1 MEDIQSYYQTKCK
14 EWEQEIAQLS
24 HQIWIVGT
32 IRLVLVVM
40 AAIGVYLGWNAGWK
54 VWTGILLL
62 CAIPFIYL
70 MMRHDKLFYKR
81 SYTEV
86 KRTLAEQ
93 ELQGLAGD
101 YSAFDGADE
110 ERNADHSFTL
120 DLDVFG
126 PKSLFQLVNRT
137 VTYEGRKQLA
147 RWFKKP
153 LDVPAIIQQ
162 RQEAIRELATRPDL
176 FFHFYA
182 LGRMKS
188 AAMADTSGM
197 KQLVQEPSALGSC
210 AWKLFFWVVPVGWL
224 LLIVGNG
231 MGSIPEIW
239 IGPYLIVSLVI
250 AYAKAGEVNRL
261 YASVDK
267 LEQSLATHAELLKC
281 LEETPF
287 QAESLQRTQAQ
298 WKRNGRQASASLRTL
313 SRHIGALNQRF
324 SLAGVILNVLFLR
337 DMRHALALEAWKTR
351 HREDIGRWMEALGEM
366 DAFCSAGHFAFT
378 HPDYIYPTF
387 TEAYFQMR
395 GKSLGHPLLDR
406 KVCVRNDVTIPHHPW
421 FLIITGA
428 NMAGK
433 STYLRTIGVNYL
445 LACMGLPVC
454 AQELTL
460 YPAHLVTSL
469 RTSDSLT
476 SNESYFFA
484 ELKRLKMIIDRL
496 QQGEKLFIILDE
508 ILKGTNSL
516 DKQKGSMALMKQLVA
531 YETCGI
537 IATHDLVLGELEKEF
552 PQQIKNYCFEA
563 DIHDDELTFSYR
575 LREGI
580 AQNMN
585 ACFLMQKMGIT
596 VSRT

>member
-1 MEDIQSYYQTKCK
+1 MSRRIQ
-14 EWEQEIAQLS
+14 A
-24 HQIWIVGT
+24 VGT
-32 IRLVLVVM
+32 MRLAMVVV
-40 AAIGVYLGWNAGWK
+40 AAVGVYWGWDAGWK
-54 VWTGILLL
+54 VWTGILLV

-70 MMRHDKLFYKR
+70 MIWHDKLFYRR

-86 KRTLAEQ
+86 KRTLAQ
-93 ELQGLAGD
+93 HELQGLTGD

-137 VTYEGRKQLA
+137 VTYEGRKRLA
-147 RWFKKP
+147 AWFKKP
-153 LDVPAIIQQ
+153 LDEPAAIEQ
-162 RQEAIRELATRPDL
+162 RQAAVRELAARPDL

-188 AAMADTSGM
+188 AAMTDTSGM
-197 KQLVQEPSALGSC
+197 ERLVREPSNLGSC

-224 LLIVGNG
+224 LLIVGNV

-239 IGPYLIVSLVI
+239 IGPYLVVSLVI
-250 AYAKAGEVNRL
+250 AYAKAGAVNQL

-267 LEQSLATHAELLKC
+267 LEQSLATYAELLKC
-281 LEETPF
+281 LEETSF
-287 QAESLQRTQAQ
+287 QAATLQQTQAQ

-313 SRHIGALNQRF
+313 ARHIGALNQRF

-337 DMRHALALEAWKTR
+337 DMRHALALEAWKAR
-351 HREDIGRWMEALGEM
+351 HREDIGRWMAALGEM
-366 DAFCSAGHFAFT
+366 DALFSAGHFAFT
-378 HPDYIYPTF
+378 HPDYVYPTF
-387 TEAYFQMR
+387 TKEYFLLR
-395 GKSLGHPLLDR
+395 GKALGHPLLDR
-406 KVCVRNDVTIPHHPW
+406 KVCVRNDVEIPHRSW

-433 STYLRTIGVNYL
+433 STYLRTVGVNYL
-445 LACMGLPVC
+445 FACMGLPVC

-496 QQGEKLFIILDE
+496 QQGEPLFIILDE

-516 DKQKGSMALMKQLVA
+516 DKQKGSMALMKQLIA
-531 YETCGI
+531 YKTCGI
-537 IATHDLVLGELEKEF
+537 IATHDLVLGQLEEEF